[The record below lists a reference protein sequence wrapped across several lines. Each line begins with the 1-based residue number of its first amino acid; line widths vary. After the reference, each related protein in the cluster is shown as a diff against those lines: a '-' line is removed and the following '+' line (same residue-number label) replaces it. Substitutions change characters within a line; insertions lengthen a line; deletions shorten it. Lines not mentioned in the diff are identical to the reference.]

1 MPAKKQSRRKLPDIY
16 ELHIELVGINPAIWR
31 QVLVPDGCSLA
42 VLHSVVQE
50 SFGWQ
55 DYHLFRFE
63 YQDREF
69 ERPDVE
75 SSAENAEKVTLKSLA
90 LTPGSSLRYIY
101 DFGDDWEH
109 AIRFVG
115 VRPLQLDRLYP
126 YCVDGA
132 RAGPPEDCGGPP
144 GYERLLEILADPTHP
159 EFLEMRAWT
168 GSHFHPETFDLRATN
183 RILMLA
189 FE

>member
-1 MPAKKQSRRKLPDIY
+1 MPAKKQSRRTLPDIY
-16 ELHIELVGINPAIWR
+16 KLHIELVGVNPAIWR

-69 ERPDVE
+69 ERPDAE

-90 LTPGSSLRYIY
+90 LTTGSSLRYIY

-132 RAGPPEDCGGPP
+132 RAGPRRIAVDRQAMSGCSRFSRIPRIPSFSKCVRGPVHIFI
-144 GYERLLEILADPTHP
+144 RRRSIFARRT
-159 EFLEMRAWT
+159 
-168 GSHFHPETFDLRATN
+168 
-183 RILMLA
+183 A
-189 FE
+189 F